1 LYTLDMAFLPSNS
14 EGCRN
19 PAALFYSGLAGVR
32 LMPEAEVN
40 LGTLNG
46 SFEDV
51 GYQGATESETA
62 YIGWGGAERARS
74 SHQEILSHILFF

>member
-1 LYTLDMAFLPSNS
+1 MAFLPSNS

-40 LGTLNG
+40 LGTLN
-46 SFEDV
+46 V
-51 GYQGATESETA
+51 GF
-62 YIGWGGAERARS
+62 GGNAA
-74 SHQEILSHILFF
+74 F